1 MLAVAPAART
11 FSQHILLAVATSK
24 GDAWAG
30 AMWWNWYGSWIFFGG
45 PLGRWVWGTVLGF
58 IILKA
63 NRTNTVHTAPGG
75 VVEHPHLRIVAMATS
90 AMIIS
95 IFCLVSI

>member
-11 FSQHILLAVATSK
+11 LWQHLLLALATSQ

-30 AMWWNWYGSWIFFGG
+30 EMWWNWYGSWIFFGG

-63 NRTNTVHTAPGG
+63 NRPNAVYNVPGR
-75 VVEHPHLRIVAMATS
+75 VVEHPHLRIIAMATS

-95 IFCLVSI
+95 IFCLVRI